1 MFFNVSLIFVHVFLY
16 RRRTHQGEMWWA
28 PRTHRR
34 PAARQEQSP
43 TPKNGGSTA
52 ASESQLCR
60 CGRPCGGVAMVMCV
74 CSSWAGST
82 QLAKLTFK
90 QFDAP
95 FTITWFATTWNCLFF
110 PLYYIG
116 HLCKSPERQ
125 TPRQRFRWGKLS
137 LQSAQENKQLL
148 YIHIAASWS

>member
-1 MFFNVSLIFVHVFLY
+1 MCPSTGEDHTRENVVGTTESQSAGGAAGAESSSS
-16 RRRTHQGEMWWA
+16 RRRLHCCIRVTTVQVRKALW
-28 PRTHRR
+28 
-34 PAARQEQSP
+34 
-43 TPKNGGSTA
+43 
-52 ASESQLCR
+52 
-60 CGRPCGGVAMVMCV
+60 GVAMVMCV

-95 FTITWFATTWNCLFF
+95 FTLTWFATTWNCLFF

-125 TPRQRFRWGKLS
+125 TPRQRFR
-137 LQSAQENKQLL
+137 
-148 YIHIAASWS
+148 